1 MFIQFALDD
10 QNINT
15 RSQAQNR
22 LCKMKNFISGLY
34 HFVIEIIMW
43 FPSHLLRR
51 IICKLL
57 MKSFDSS
64 SAIFRNVDLRSPY
77 RICVGAH
84 TNINKRC
91 VLDGRGGIK
100 IGDNVDIAQETNI
113 WTEQHDYNSP
123 TYKSICKEVI
133 IEDYVWLA
141 SRVTVLPGVHI
152 GRGAVVAS
160 GAIVT
165 KDVPPLAI
173 VSGIPAKIIGY
184 RKEEALKYHLGDRA
198 WFR

>member
-1 MFIQFALDD
+1 
-10 QNINT
+10 
-15 RSQAQNR
+15 
-22 LCKMKNFISGLY
+22 MKDFISGLY
-34 HFVIEIIMW
+34 HFIIDIIMW
-43 FPSHLLRR
+43 LPCHPLRR
-51 IICKLL
+51 LACCFF
-57 MKSFDSS
+57 MKRFDAS
-64 SAIFRNVDLRSPY
+64 SAIYKNVDLRSPY
-77 RICVGAH
+77 RIIVGAH
-84 TNINKRC
+84 TNINKKC
-91 VLDGRGGIK
+91 VLDGRGGLK

-123 TYKSICKEVI
+123 TYNSVCKEVI

-160 GAIVT
+160 GAVVT

-173 VSGIPAKIIGY
+173 VAGIPAKIIGY
-184 RKEEALKYHLGDRA
+184 RKEEALQYHLGDRA